1 MKSNRVFLSHILAE
15 ANFLIER
22 TRTLSLNE
30 FAADDVITRA
40 CTRSVEIIGEA
51 VKNLSPEFRKA
62 HGHVDWQRIAGMR
75 DRLIHGYFDV
85 DQTILWDVIQHRV
98 PELKQHVEELLKRE
112 R

>member
-1 MKSNRVFLSHILAE
+1 MKSNKVFLSHILAE
-15 ANFLIER
+15 ANFLIAR
-22 TRTLSLNE
+22 TQTLSFAE
-30 FAADDVITRA
+30 FAADDVLTRA

-62 HGHVDWQRIAGMR
+62 QGHVEWQRIAGMR

-98 PELKQHVEELLKRE
+98 PELRRHVEELLKRE
-112 R
+112 Q